1 MTITQKH
8 TDNFIITDIIFGK
21 FCQKEYLYYSKEEA
35 TELFKKDFKELYNLQ
50 KEEALDAFKNS
61 EVEIIAIEPLTP
73 NEDIVAT
80 IDYSNGKSVDIVS
93 IDKHLFLKD
102 SIESGFEAYLFNR
115 DGTGDYEPI
124 GLTFDNMS
132 EVEGFVS
139 KKPEWDE
146 L

>member
-1 MTITQKH
+1 MILK
-8 TDNFIITDIIFGK
+8 K
-21 FCQKEYLYYSKEEA
+21 VKKLY
-35 TELFKKDFKELYNLQ
+35 KKDFEKIYTLQ
-50 KEEALDAFKNS
+50 KEEELNALGNS
-61 EVEIIAIEPLTP
+61 EVEIIAIEPLIP
-73 NEDIVAT
+73 NENIVTT

-102 SIESGFEAYLFNR
+102 SVESGFEAYMFKR

-132 EVEGFVS
+132 EVERFVS
-139 KKPEWDE
+139 KKPEWNE